1 MNDTTV
7 TTTDKKNRK
16 NYTTT
21 DKLYALAADGA
32 GDSYK
37 IIKAGSDN
45 RTVLAIRNYCN
56 SGEGFWMRSP
66 NDSFSYAS
74 LYAWPDHKVNL
85 KEVYYYAAVQ
95 PASNLNLSSVLFASA
110 AKVASSV
117 ETYGRIDSVK

>member
-16 NYTTT
+16 TYTTT

-74 LYAWPDHKVNL
+74 LYAWPGHKVNYRSSARFQS
-85 KEVYYYAAVQ
+85 EAVIC
-95 PASNLNLSSVLFASA
+95 SL
-110 AKVASSV
+110 
-117 ETYGRIDSVK
+117 RICCDGNIIC

>member
-16 NYTTT
+16 TYTTT

-74 LYAWPDHKVNL
+74 LYAWPGHKVNYND
-85 KEVYYYAAVQ
+85 VYTYAAFS
-95 PASNLNLSSVLFASA
+95 PLP
-110 AKVASSV
+110 
-117 ETYGRIDSVK
+117 I